1 MSYHGL
7 SMWNGSSKIHYFI
20 DIWNSF
26 CWRPWRPWMLLS
38 TKFKGHK
45 SNFRISGMYRFC
57 FYDLYVHFWWPNKS
71 SKHQV
76 LSVNTLYVS
85 NIQYPEIHRFFRFF
99 LDFSW
104 IFLGFFLDFSWILL
118 GFFLDS
124 PLNFPLNSPGILLG
138 FKNCLRIVKWA
149 VLSLVFLDILTI
161 NMAHTVRE
169 KIHPKMGQ
177 IDTRHP
183 VAIPMILSFTQR
195 ANIWRFLSHF
205 FISVIVVMSSR

>member
-1 MSYHGL
+1 MTSPGL
-7 SMWNGSSKIHYFI
+7 TMWNGSSKIQYFI

-26 CWRPWRPWMLLS
+26 CWRLWRPWMLLS
-38 TKFKGHK
+38 TTSKGHK

-104 IFLGFFLDFSWILL
+104 IFLGFFLDFSWIFL

-124 PLNFPLNSPGILLG
+124 SWILPWIFPWILPGFFWDL
-138 FKNCLRIVKWA
+138 KIV
-149 VLSLVFLDILTI
+149 
-161 NMAHTVRE
+161 
-169 KIHPKMGQ
+169 
-177 IDTRHP
+177 
-183 VAIPMILSFTQR
+183 
-195 ANIWRFLSHF
+195 
-205 FISVIVVMSSR
+205 

>member
-57 FYDLYVHFWWPNKS
+57 FYDLKVHFWWPNKS

-76 LSVNTLYVS
+76 LSVNTLYSVPDEWATTKCYIVHFCNKNHWKLI
-85 NIQYPEIHRFFRFF
+85 NIFQLQYFFSDVDGTQKIR
-99 LDFSW
+99 LKPTKAT
-104 IFLGFFLDFSWILL
+104 L
-118 GFFLDS
+118 
-124 PLNFPLNSPGILLG
+124 PL
-138 FKNCLRIVKWA
+138 RTA
-149 VLSLVFLDILTI
+149 
-161 NMAHTVRE
+161 
-169 KIHPKMGQ
+169 KIYRTKRP
-177 IDTRHP
+177 TE
-183 VAIPMILSFTQR
+183 
-195 ANIWRFLSHF
+195 
-205 FISVIVVMSSR
+205 